1 MRIIVIGAG
10 QVGSAITGAMATEH
24 ADVVVIDLREE
35 KLREL
40 RDRYDIQTVRG
51 SGSNPWVLADA
62 GVESADIIV
71 AVTDSDEVNMVASA
85 IAGLKAPLAIK
96 VARIREK
103 SFVEDEMIL
112 GKSGFNVDYPINPEL
127 VAVDR
132 IIDILGVPI
141 ACDVALCGKDLRL
154 VGIRLPHGSPLD
166 GLTLAQLRGRA
177 PDLRILATTRVRA
190 GETAV
195 PRGTDDMKGGDTLYV
210 VVHPE
215 DLEQTAKLFELT
227 WRPAKRITIAGG
239 TGIGALLARRLEAM
253 GRRNVKLIEEDH
265 QRALELAEGFDN
277 VLVLRGSPT
286 DESLLLEENIRDCD
300 VFIAALPEE
309 ETNVM
314 AALNAKRLGA
324 HRVIAITN
332 KLAYLP
338 IIEDAGIDS
347 VVSQRALAIGTIL
360 QHTRKGKV
368 KAVIPYGDAGQAEAI
383 EFEALDTSDAI
394 GKPLKDVRF
403 PEGAI
408 VGALMRDGKAI
419 IPGGD
424 DVIMPGDNVFIFAT
438 KRAIPKIEKMMSVKL
453 GFF

>member
-35 KLREL
+35 KLKTL
-40 RDRYDIQTVRG
+40 RDRYDIQTVCG
-51 SGSNPWVLADA
+51 SGSTPWVLGDA
-62 GVESADIIV
+62 GVESADIVV

-85 IAGLKAPLAIK
+85 IAGMKAPLAIK

-103 SFVEDEMIL
+103 SFLEDCTVL
-112 GKSGFNVDYPINPEL
+112 GKGGFQVDHPINPEL
-127 VAVDR
+127 VAADR
-132 IIDILGVPI
+132 ITDILDVPI
-141 ACDVALCGKDLRL
+141 ASDVALCGKDLRL
-154 VGIRLPHGSPLD
+154 VGIRLPNGSPLD
-166 GLTLAQLRGRA
+166 GLTLVQLRAKA

-190 GETAV
+190 GETTV
-195 PRGTDDMKGGDTLYV
+195 PRGTDDLRSGDTLYV
-210 VVHPE
+210 VVHPA
-215 DLEQTAKLFELT
+215 DLEETAKLFEMT

-239 TGIGALLARRLEAM
+239 TGIGALLAKRLEAA
-253 GRRNVKLIEEDH
+253 GRRNVKLIESDH

-277 VLVLRGSPT
+277 VLVLQGSPT

-324 HRVIAITN
+324 HRVIALTN
-332 KLAYLP
+332 KLAYIP
-338 IIEDAGIDS
+338 IIENAGIDA
-347 VVSQRALAIGTIL
+347 VVSPRALAIGTML
-360 QHTRKGKV
+360 HHARKGKV

-383 EFEALDTSDAI
+383 EFEALDTSETV

-408 VGALMRDGKAI
+408 VGALMRDGETI
-419 IPGGD
+419 IPDGD
-424 DVIMPGDNVFIFAT
+424 DVIMPGDNVFVFAT

>member
-71 AVTDSDEVNMVASA
+71 AVTDSDEVNMVACA

-112 GKSGFNVDYPINPEL
+112 GKSGFNVDHPINPEL

-132 IIDILGVPI
+132 IIDIIDVPI

-154 VGIRLPHGSPLD
+154 VGIRLPQASPLD
-166 GLTLAQLRGRA
+166 GLTLAQLRDRA

-239 TGIGALLARRLEAM
+239 TGIGALLARRLEAT

-324 HRVIAITN
+324 HRVIALTN

-338 IIEDAGIDS
+338 IIEDAGIDA
-347 VVSQRALAIGTIL
+347 VVSPRALAIGTIL
-360 QHTRKGKV
+360 HHTRKGKV
-368 KAVIPYGDAGQAEAI
+368 KAVILYGDAGQAEAI
-383 EFEALDTSDAI
+383 EFEALDTSDAV

-419 IPGGD
+419 IPGGN